1 MTEPRLTQRRV
12 LYLTGESRTMMTAA
26 IFVCLFFL
34 IMLGLPIAISM
45 GLTALIFFVILGE
58 INTLTMIPARMYSS
72 TTGFT
77 LLAIP
82 FFILVGVL
90 MNTGGMTHRLFRFA
104 QAMVGHI
111 KGGLGHVNVVNSMI
125 FAGMSGAAVADAAG
139 IGMVEME
146 AMTKAGFDRRFSA
159 AVTAA
164 SSTIG
169 PIIPPSIP
177 FVIFGSM
184 TGTSVGR
191 LFLGGFVPGFIM
203 GIALM
208 ITVYIIADRRGYPK
222 ERRATIRE
230 LVASAL
236 NCWSALLCPAIIIGG
251 ILVGIFTPTEA
262 SVVAAVYALIVTLVI
277 YREISLRDLPRIL
290 WESLQH
296 TIRVMFII
304 SAAGIFGWLLIHQ
317 RVPEV
322 VINSLMALSSNRWV
336 LLLIIN
342 IILLVL
348 GCFMEGIS
356 IMLLTIPI
364 FMPLITRVGIDPV
377 HFGVVMTLNLM
388 IGLLT
393 PPVGLVLYA
402 VSSVGRVPLWELAA
416 ELKWYIVA
424 LMVSLALITYIP
436 GLVTWIPNLVMGVGR

>member
-1 MTEPRLTQRRV
+1 
-12 LYLTGESRTMMTAA
+12 MMTAA
-26 IFVCLFFL
+26 IFGVLAFL
-34 IMLGLPIAISM
+34 IMIGLPIAVSM
-45 GLTALIFFVILGE
+45 GLTAMIFFVVLGE
-58 INTLTMIPARMYSS
+58 IDTLSMVPARMYSS
-72 TTGFT
+72 TTGFP

-82 FFILVGVL
+82 FFILVGNL
-90 MNTGGMTHRLFRFA
+90 MNTGGMTHRIFRFA
-104 QAMVGHI
+104 QSMVGHI

-139 IGMVEME
+139 IGMVELE

-177 FVIFGSM
+177 FVIFGSL

-191 LFLGGFVPGFIM
+191 LFLGGFIPGFIM
-203 GIALM
+203 GIAMM
-208 ITVYIIADRRGYPK
+208 ITVYIISDRRGYP
-222 ERRATIRE
+222 RGQRATFKE
-230 LVASAL
+230 FLSSAL
-236 NCWSALLCPAIIIGG
+236 NAWSAMLCPVIIIGG
-251 ILVGIFTPTEA
+251 IMFGFFTPTEA
-262 SVVAAVYALIVTLVI
+262 SVVAVIYALIVTLFI
-277 YREISLRDLPRIL
+277 YKEITFKDLPRIL
-290 WESLQH
+290 WETLEH

-317 RVPEV
+317 RVPEA
-322 VINSLMALSSNRWV
+322 VIQALMSLSRNPWV
-336 LLLIIN
+336 ILLILN
-342 IILLVL
+342 IILLIL

-356 IMLLTIPI
+356 IMILTIPI
-364 FMPLITRVGIDPV
+364 FMPLINKLGIDPV

-393 PPVGLVLYA
+393 PPVGMVLYA
-402 VSSVGRVPLWELAA
+402 VSSVGRVPIRELVS

-424 LMVSLALITYIP
+424 LMVSLGLITYIP
-436 GLVTWIPNLVMGVGR
+436 VLVTWVPNLIMGSTR

>member
-1 MTEPRLTQRRV
+1 MTL
-12 LYLTGESRTMMTAA
+12 A
-26 IFVCLFFL
+26 IFTVLVGL
-34 IMLGLPIAISM
+34 IMIGLPIAVSM
-45 GLTALIFFVILGE
+45 GLTAVIFFVILGE
-58 INTLTMIPARMYSS
+58 IDTLSMIPARMYSS
-72 TTGFT
+72 TTGFP

-82 FFILVGVL
+82 FFILVGNL
-90 MNTGGMTHRLFRFA
+90 MNTGGMTQRIFRLA
-104 QAMVGHI
+104 QSMVGHI

-139 IGMVEME
+139 IGMVELE

-177 FVIFGSM
+177 FVIFGSL

-191 LFLGGFVPGFIM
+191 LFLGGFIPGFIM
-203 GIALM
+203 GIAMM
-208 ITVYIIADRRGYPK
+208 ITVYVISDRRGYPR
-222 ERRATIRE
+222 ERRATLRE
-230 LVASAL
+230 FFASAL
-236 NCWSALLCPAIIIGG
+236 DAWSALTCPVIIIGG
-251 ILVGIFTPTEA
+251 ILIGLFTPTEA
-262 SVVAAVYALIVTLVI
+262 SVVAVIYALIVTLVI
-277 YREISLRDLPRIL
+277 YKEITLRDLPRIL
-290 WESLQH
+290 WETLEY
-296 TIRVMFII
+296 TVRVLFII

-317 RVPEV
+317 RVPEA
-322 VINSLMALSSNRWV
+322 VIKGLMSLSGSPWII
-336 LLLIIN
+336 LLIIN

-356 IMLLTIPI
+356 IMILTIPI
-364 FMPLITRVGIDPV
+364 FMPLIAKVGIDPV

-393 PPVGLVLYA
+393 PPVGMVLYA
-402 VSSVGRVPLWELAA
+402 VSAVGKVPLWELAH
-416 ELKWYIVA
+416 ELRWYIVA

-436 GLVTWIPNLVMGVGR
+436 GLVTWVPDLVMGSAK